1 MSPQPV
7 LNAVEQSVVLKLL
20 AQRLDLTE
28 EQATSVLKVSRLK
41 SISTGLV
48 LFEQGQSSTSFYLV
62 LAGRLRGQRR
72 GARGIEVD
80 VWFQPGDII
89 GELGFFDQSL
99 RTLTASASRESLLLE
114 IDQLSL
120 SQCGDSSVL
129 VYQHILKVLI
139 KRFKNQMGYE
149 RSTLQ
154 APLIWMQNWMS
165 TPDFAINAEQELRH
179 SLCRKSKVDFIKDA
193 NEVRTGLSSLA
204 APELGPQVFVS
215 QAGQLC
221 PERLLDDL
229 DAAVF
234 LVNLQLL
241 RDDQRRAQLMQ
252 AVLSV
257 DEGVHVWIVHMHPE
271 QHVHPGHLKAFKGL
285 ARPSVRHLHVRHGH
299 QMDLDRV
306 ARHLLGRTLTLV
318 FGGGGAKGFAHAGV
332 YRALAEAGLM
342 PDAVGG
348 TSMGALV
355 GALVATGKPPAE
367 VEHIL
372 KTTFKGGL
380 PFRWRDYLFPKHGF
394 IRSNSVNNVYH
405 KAFGEDFIEDLPV
418 PFFAVGC
425 NLSTGLEDL
434 IDQGLVWKAI
444 RASTSIPVLFEP
456 YLDKGQVLVDG
467 ALVNNVPVDRMRA
480 RGGRYVV
487 TVDVG
492 QEEDIRARGK
502 NGEVVMPS
510 MLRSLM
516 RMVELGG
523 LQKSRVAQ
531 HNSDFFIQPEVSKL
545 GMLDFHKADQ
555 IIQIGYECA
564 LQWIPKI
571 RAMVHY

>member
-1 MSPQPV
+1 LNPQPV
-7 LNAVEQSVVLKLL
+7 LTEVEQQVVLKLL

-28 EQATSVLKVSRLK
+28 VQAESVLKVARLK
-41 SISTGLV
+41 RVSTGHI
-48 LFEQGQSSTSFYLV
+48 LFEQGQGSSSFYLV

-120 SQCGDSSVL
+120 AQCGESSVL

-154 APLIWMQNWMS
+154 APLIWMQNWIQNS
-165 TPDFAINAEQELRH
+165 DFAVHAERELRGGL
-179 SLCRKSKVDFIKDA
+179 SRKSKVDFLHNA
-193 NEVRTGLSSLA
+193 NEVRIGLSSLA
-204 APELGPQVFVS
+204 APAHGPQVFVS
-215 QAGQLC
+215 RAGELC

-234 LVNLQLL
+234 LVDLPLL
-241 RDDQRRAQLMQ
+241 RDDERRALLMQ

-271 QHVHPGHLKAFKGL
+271 GHVHPGHLKAFKGL
-285 ARPSVRHLHVRHGH
+285 ARPSVRHLHVRNG
-299 QMDLDRV
+299 QEIDLDRV
-306 ARHLLGRTLTLV
+306 ARHLLGRTFTLV

-342 PDAVGG
+342 PDSVGG

-367 VEHIL
+367 VEEIL

-467 ALVNNVPVDRMRA
+467 ALVNNVPVDRMRS

-502 NGEVVMPS
+502 SGEVVMPS

-531 HNSDFFIQPEVSKL
+531 HNSDFFLQPEVNSL

-564 LQWIPKI
+564 QQWIPKI
-571 RAMVHY
+571 RSMVHY